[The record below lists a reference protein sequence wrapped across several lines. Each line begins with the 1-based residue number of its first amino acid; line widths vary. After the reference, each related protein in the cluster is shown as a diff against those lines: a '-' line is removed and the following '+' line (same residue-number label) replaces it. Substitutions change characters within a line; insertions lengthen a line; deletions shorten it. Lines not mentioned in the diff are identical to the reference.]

1 MKLSTRLSGILH
13 PPGPVHRVAQTQ
25 VPNGGCT
32 VKTTPSSS
40 IISGASAPG
49 LVPEAENRRRTR
61 GSSLSRESSWRDS
74 PQQPAQIWVA
84 IEGGPVCSLEHQ
96 GRLPGGGE
104 MSLKRDKVGMDSW
117 PRIVSKE
124 RRLKITSSNLLIL
137 EIRKQ
142 AERGSEFKVMWPNKG
157 KIRQEG

>member
-1 MKLSTRLSGILH
+1 
-13 PPGPVHRVAQTQ
+13 
-25 VPNGGCT
+25 
-32 VKTTPSSS
+32 
-40 IISGASAPG
+40 
-49 LVPEAENRRRTR
+49 
-61 GSSLSRESSWRDS
+61 
-74 PQQPAQIWVA
+74 
-84 IEGGPVCSLEHQ
+84 
-96 GRLPGGGE
+96 